1 MTTRWNIGAKQLRG
15 AIASYAK
22 RFDFL
27 EVRMAVPTVAAGA
40 RSGERAVGHAKGKP
54 PEDQSPNLATLRRW
68 RKSVPPHFHFAVVAG
83 PHLARVRP
91 TEDAERELEA
101 ARMAIDALQARCFV
115 LRTPPEVTPTA
126 LWRERI
132 AKVVARVP
140 HDVTHFVWEPS
151 GVWEV
156 SDAASQAQAWGA
168 VLAVDPLREP
178 VPAGS
183 VAYLRLRA
191 LGETQA
197 FGAAALERMIVAVGA
212 RREVFVVLESDSALA
227 EAKGL
232 RELVRRSPSESAGGA
247 GRLVRPR
254 GRGIVVSDDEQ
265 E

>member
-22 RFDFL
+22 RFDLL
-27 EVRMAVPTVAAGA
+27 EVRIAVPTVAAGA
-40 RSGERAVGHAKGKP
+40 RSGGSGGQVKGKP
-54 PEDQSPNLATLRRW
+54 PEDASPNLATLRRW
-68 RKSVPPHFHFAVVAG
+68 RKSVPPHFNFAVVAG
-83 PHLARVRP
+83 PHLSRVRQ

-101 ARMAIDALQARCFV
+101 ARSAIDALQARCFV

-151 GVWEV
+151 GVWEI
-156 SDAASQAQAWGA
+156 SDAASQAQVWGA
-168 VLAVDPLREP
+168 VLAVDPLREA

-197 FGAAALERMIVAVGA
+197 FGAAALERMIVAVGP
-212 RREVFVVLESDSALA
+212 RREVFVVLESDSALT